1 LFGVSRRPIFKLLLI
16 KETAMDSGAVSV
28 HFDSGHLF
36 LDLSDGQAVE
46 FPLGWFPALQA
57 ATTAERGCFAISLDR
72 QQLYW
77 RNCMKRWT
85 SPLCCSPC
93 QTVRGTRP
101 CLVPLG
107 RSTFFV
113 EHGVT
118 IFALSTCRFVFSAG
132 RCRRSS
138 SASTTLNACWF
149 QCRPRNESYDQD
161 GACYGDSIASRR
173 AWAVSSGC

>member
-1 LFGVSRRPIFKLLLI
+1 LNFRWAGFLRCRQPQQRSEGVLPSLW
-16 KETAMDSGAVSV
+16 TASSCTGRS
-28 HFDSGHLF
+28 
-36 LDLSDGQAVE
+36 
-46 FPLGWFPALQA
+46 
-57 ATTAERGCFAISLDR
+57 
-72 QQLYW
+72 
-77 RNCMKRWT
+77 CMKRWT

-118 IFALSTCRFVFSAG
+118 IFALSTCRFVFSAA

-138 SASTTLNACWF
+138 SASTTLNACGF

-161 GACYGDSIASRR
+161 GAWLLRLDCVETRLGRLIRMLALIRLEHM
-173 AWAVSSGC
+173 

>member
-1 LFGVSRRPIFKLLLI
+1 MVLKNEELNHFGRGAAFRHSSLFGVSRRPIFKLLLI

-77 RNCMKRWT
+77 PELHEEMDVTALLQSLPDR
-85 SPLCCSPC
+85 
-93 QTVRGTRP
+93 TR
-101 CLVPLG
+101 
-107 RSTFFV
+107 
-113 EHGVT
+113 H
-118 IFALSTCRFVFSAG
+118 
-132 RCRRSS
+132 
-138 SASTTLNACWF
+138 
-149 QCRPRNESYDQD
+149 
-161 GACYGDSIASRR
+161 
-173 AWAVSSGC
+173 